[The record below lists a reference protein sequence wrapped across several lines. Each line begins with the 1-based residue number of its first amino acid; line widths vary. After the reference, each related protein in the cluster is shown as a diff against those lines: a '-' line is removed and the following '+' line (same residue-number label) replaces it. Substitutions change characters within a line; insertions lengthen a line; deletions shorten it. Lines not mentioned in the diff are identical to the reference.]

1 MIYEEMVKFAYED
14 IVNSFEKEA
23 RTALFRK
30 GFDESREMLGRRHKQ
45 LEQTGKVPGGKDWYR
60 TETTSTIDGLI
71 GPSRHSKG
79 YNEPRFNE
87 SVELSKKYPKD
98 RNFLL
103 GQQANGPAIKRDQMK
118 TVDALSNHGKTLDD
132 IRKRAATK
140 LGLNSVTTKGLNG
153 PVVTSSR
160 ISQNPVLK
168 DYMSRV
174 KTASSDY
181 EE

>member
-14 IVNSFEKEA
+14 IVDSFEKEA

-71 GPSRHSKG
+71 GPNRRSKG

-118 TVDALSNHGKTLDD
+118 AVDALSNHGKTLDD

-140 LGLNSVTTKGLNG
+140 LKLNAVRYSGYGGAAT
-153 PVVTSSR
+153 PSR

-174 KTASSDY
+174 KTASADY